1 MGQPSSE
8 SALERDT
15 PQPLTRPD
23 ADANLQSAEGML
35 RGVVISALL
44 WAMLLLLLV

>member
-1 MGQPSSE
+1 MGQPSAE
-8 SALERDT
+8 STLERDT
-15 PQPLTRPD
+15 PQPLTRID
-23 ADANLQSAEGML
+23 TDANLQSAEGML